1 MSRRPRSDR
10 LTGATQRS
18 SVKDARL
25 TERGEQVSRR
35 INAHRTY
42 GRAIVGSILVAAL
55 ISTSLS
61 GVSGAAPSD
70 DVDPQVI
77 RDWNTTMVATIVGD
91 AGKANAEAFMWFG
104 FVQAVHNA
112 VVGITREYELYRW
125 NKRGSRKASPEAAAA
140 AAAHDVLL
148 YCFPGSQARL
158 DAQLATSL
166 AGVTDGSA
174 EQQGV
179 KYGQAAAAHLIELR
193 SDDGRNA
200 PITFDQAPT
209 AGVWRPTPPGLVP
222 FFDPW
227 LGQVEPMMMTSS
239 TQFRPGPPPTLTSA
253 QYTAD
258 FNEVKA
264 LGAKVGSTR
273 TDEQT
278 ETALFTTDVAI
289 GPYQAALRDLTARHA
304 MDISDTARLFAAVDM
319 SITDAI
325 IAVWDSKYHY
335 GYWRPITAIQL
346 AGTDENPDTVADTKW
361 EPFVPTGT
369 PPYPD
374 YVSGFNGV
382 TGAFTGSLSRI
393 LGDGQ
398 LDLYITSMAAGVTRH
413 YMTASAL
420 NQDGIEGRIL
430 LGIHV
435 RTADEVAIDMGTD
448 IANWGLDHYFQ
459 PT

>member
-1 MSRRPRSDR
+1 MSLARHDREGDQMIRS
-10 LTGATQRS
+10 
-18 SVKDARL
+18 
-25 TERGEQVSRR
+25 
-35 INAHRTY
+35 INAHRACAR
-42 GRAIVGSILVAAL
+42 GIAGSILVVAL
-55 ISTSLS
+55 IATSFS

-77 RDWNTTMVATIVGD
+77 RDWNATMVATIVGD

-104 FVQAVHNA
+104 FVQAAVYNA
-112 VVGITREYELYRW
+112 VEGITRDYELYQW
-125 NKRGSRKASPEAAAA
+125 DKRGPQKASPEAAAA

-148 YCFPGSQARL
+148 YYYPGSKGRL
-158 DAQLATSL
+158 DGQLATSL
-166 AGVTDGSA
+166 GGVTDGSA

-193 SDDGRNA
+193 LNDGRNA
-200 PITFDQAPT
+200 PITFDQAPA
-209 AGVWRPTPPGLVP
+209 AGVWRPTPPGLAP
-222 FFDPW
+222 MFDPW
-227 LGQVEPMMMTSS
+227 LGQVKPMMMTSS
-239 TQFRPGPPPTLTSA
+239 TQFRPGPPPALTSDL
-253 QYTAD
+253 YTAD

-264 LGAKVGSTR
+264 VGAKVGSTR
-273 TDEQT
+273 TAEQT

-335 GYWRPITAIQL
+335 GFWRPITAIQL
-346 AGTDENPDTVADTKW
+346 DGDGNPDTVADPTW
-361 EPFVPTGT
+361 EPFVLTPPGT

-393 LGDGQ
+393 LGGGA
-398 LDLYITSMAAGVTRH
+398 LDLNITSAAAGVTRH
-413 YMTASAL
+413 YVSASAL
-420 NQDGIEGRIL
+420 NQDGIDGRVY
-430 LGIHV
+430 LGIHF
-435 RTADEVAIDMGTD
+435 RTADEVAIDMGTSV
-448 IANWGLDHYFQ
+448 ANWGLDHYFQ

>member
-1 MSRRPRSDR
+1 MI
-10 LTGATQRS
+10 
-18 SVKDARL
+18 
-25 TERGEQVSRR
+25 RR
-35 INAHRTY
+35 INAHRAF
-42 GRAIVGSILVAAL
+42 GRGIAGSILVVAL
-55 ISTSLS
+55 ISTSFS
-61 GVSGAAPSD
+61 GISGAAPSH

-77 RDWNTTMVATIVGD
+77 RDWNATMVSTIVVD

-104 FVQAVHNA
+104 FIQAAVYNA
-112 VVGITREYELYRW
+112 VVGITRDYELYQW
-125 NKRGSRKASPEAAAA
+125 NKRGPQKASPEAAAA

-148 YCFPGSQARL
+148 YYFPGSQTRL
-158 DAQLATSL
+158 DVQLATSL
-166 AGVTDGSA
+166 AGVTDGPA

-179 KYGQAAAAHLIELR
+179 RYGQAAAAHLIELR

-200 PITFDQAPT
+200 AITFDQAP
-209 AGVWRPTPPGLVP
+209 AKGVWRPTPPGLVP

-239 TQFRPGPPPTLTSA
+239 TQFRPGPPPALTSE
-253 QYTAD
+253 QYTAE
-258 FNEVKA
+258 FNEVKE
-264 LGAKVGSTR
+264 LGAKNSATR

-289 GPYQAALRDLTARHA
+289 GGYQAALRDLSARHG

-346 AGTDENPDTVADTKW
+346 ADTDENPDTVADPTW
-361 EPFVPTGT
+361 EPFVLTPPGT

-393 LGDGQ
+393 LGAGG
-398 LDLYITSMAAGVTRH
+398 LDLYITSAAAGVTRH
-413 YMTASAL
+413 YTTASAL
-420 NQDGIEGRIL
+420 NQDGIDGRVY
-430 LGIHV
+430 LGIHF
-435 RTADEVAIDMGTD
+435 RTADEVAIDMGTS

>member
-1 MSRRPRSDR
+1 MI
-10 LTGATQRS
+10 
-18 SVKDARL
+18 
-25 TERGEQVSRR
+25 RR
-35 INAHRTY
+35 INAHRAF
-42 GRAIVGSILVAAL
+42 GRGIAGSILAVAL
-55 ISTSLS
+55 IATSFS
-61 GVSGAAPSD
+61 GVSGAAASD

-77 RDWNTTMVATIVGD
+77 RDWNATMVATIVVD

-104 FVQAVHNA
+104 FIQAAVYNA
-112 VVGITREYELYRW
+112 VVGITRDYELYQW
-125 NKRGSRKASPEAAAA
+125 DKRGPQKASPEAAAA

-148 YCFPGSQARL
+148 YYFPGSQARL
-158 DAQLATSL
+158 DAQLVTSL

-200 PITFDQAPT
+200 AITFDQAP
-209 AGVWRPTPPGLVP
+209 AKGVWRPTLPGSLP

-239 TQFRPGPPPTLTSA
+239 TQFRPGPPPALTSA
-253 QYTAD
+253 LYTAD

-264 LGAKVGSTR
+264 VGAKDGSTR
-273 TDEQT
+273 TEEQT
-278 ETALFTTDVAI
+278 ETALFTLDVAI
-289 GPYQAALRDLTARHA
+289 GPYQAALRDLTARHG
-304 MDISDTARLFAAVDM
+304 MDISETARLFAAVDM
-319 SITDAI
+319 SVTDAI

-346 AGTDENPDTVADTKW
+346 ADTDENPDTVADPNW
-361 EPFVPTGT
+361 EPFAPAT

-393 LGDGQ
+393 LGGGA
-398 LDLYITSMAAGVTRH
+398 LDLYITSPTAGVTRH
-413 YMTASAL
+413 YVSASAL
-420 NQDGIEGRIL
+420 NQDGIDGRVY
-430 LGIHV
+430 LGIHF
-435 RTADEVAIDMGTD
+435 RTADEVAIDMGTS

>member
-1 MSRRPRSDR
+1 M
-10 LTGATQRS
+10 
-18 SVKDARL
+18 V
-25 TERGEQVSRR
+25 RR
-35 INAHRTY
+35 INAHRAF
-42 GRAIVGSILVAAL
+42 GRGIAGSILVVAL
-55 ISTSLS
+55 ISTSFS
-61 GVSGAAPSD
+61 GISGAATSD

-77 RDWNTTMVATIVGD
+77 RDWNATMVATIVGD

-104 FVQAVHNA
+104 FVQAAVYNA
-112 VVGITREYELYRW
+112 VEGITRDYELYQW
-125 NKRGSRKASPEAAAA
+125 DKRGSQKGSPEAAAA

-148 YCFPGSQARL
+148 HYFPASQARL
-158 DAQLATSL
+158 DAQLASSL

-193 SDDGRNA
+193 LNDGRNA
-200 PITFDQAPT
+200 PITFDQAP
-209 AGVWRPTPPGLVP
+209 AKGVWRPTPPGFVP

-227 LGQVEPMMMTSS
+227 LSQVEPMMMTSS
-239 TQFRPGPPPTLTSA
+239 TQFRPGPPPALTSA

-264 LGAKVGSTR
+264 VGAKVGSTR
-273 TDEQT
+273 TAEQT
-278 ETALFTTDVAI
+278 QTALFTTDVAI
-289 GPYQAALRDLTARHA
+289 GPYQAALRDLSARHG

-319 SITDAI
+319 SITDAV

-335 GYWRPITAIQL
+335 GFWRPITAIQL
-346 AGTDENPDTVADTKW
+346 DGDGNTDTVADPTW
-361 EPFVPTGT
+361 EPYVATPPGN

-393 LGDGQ
+393 MGAGA
-398 LDLYITSMAAGVTRH
+398 LDLYITSAAAGVTRH
-413 YMTASAL
+413 YMSASAL
-420 NQDGIEGRIL
+420 NQDGIDGRVY
-430 LGIHV
+430 LGIHF
-435 RTADEVAIDMGTD
+435 RTADEVAIDLGTQV
-448 IANWGLDHYFQ
+448 ANWGLDHNFQ

>member
-1 MSRRPRSDR
+1 MIRRF
-10 LTGATQRS
+10 
-18 SVKDARL
+18 
-25 TERGEQVSRR
+25 
-35 INAHRTY
+35 NAHRAF
-42 GRAIVGSILVAAL
+42 GRGIAGSILVVAL
-55 ISTSLS
+55 IATSFS

-77 RDWNTTMVATIVGD
+77 RDWNATMVATIVVD

-104 FVQAVHNA
+104 FIQAAVYNA
-112 VVGITREYELYRW
+112 VVGITRDYELYQW
-125 NKRGSRKASPEAAAA
+125 DKRGPQKASPEAAAA

-148 YCFPGSQARL
+148 YYFPGSQGRL
-158 DAQLATSL
+158 DTQLATSL
-166 AGVTDGSA
+166 AGVTDGAA

-193 SDDGRNA
+193 ADDGRNA
-200 PITFDQAPT
+200 AITFDQAPT
-209 AGVWRPTPPGLVP
+209 KGVWRPTPTAMLP

-239 TQFRPGPPPTLTSA
+239 TQFRPGPPPALTSA

-273 TDEQT
+273 TPEQT
-278 ETALFTTDVAI
+278 KTALFTTDVAI
-289 GPYQAALRDLTARHA
+289 GPYQAALRDLSARHA
-304 MDISDTARLFAAVDM
+304 MDISDSARLFAAVDM
-319 SITDAI
+319 SITDAV

-346 AGTDENPDTVADTKW
+346 ADTDENPDTVADPTW
-361 EPFVPTGT
+361 EPYVPTGT

-393 LGDGQ
+393 MGANG
-398 LDLYITSMAAGVTRH
+398 LDLSITSMAAGETRR
-413 YMTASAL
+413 YTNASAL
-420 NQDGIEGRIL
+420 NQDGIDGRVY
-430 LGIHV
+430 LGIHF
-435 RTADEVAIDMGTD
+435 RTADEVAIDMGTS